1 MGRVTVEPPRDPVER
16 APVSGAPG
24 ASDGER
30 HISWRHCLIGWIAG
44 EAVLLVTAN
53 LALAVANRYFG
64 GTGDSVDGGIVG
76 VSTFVAVIIGGFI
89 AARLAGRWGVY
100 QGTMVAI
107 GFIVA
112 SIVYQF
118 VQEATVVHQSL
129 SSGANSPPNL
139 GPMRIDNVISGD
151 LLALFGGSFGGWL
164 ARR

>member
-1 MGRVTVEPPRDPVER
+1 MSIEAPRPPAERRPV
-16 APVSGAPG
+16 PGAPG
-24 ASDGER
+24 AGDGGR
-30 HISWRHCLIGWIAG
+30 HISWRHCLLGWIVG
-44 EAVLLVTAN
+44 EVVLLVTAN
-53 LALAVANRYFG
+53 AALAVANRFFG
-64 GTGDSVDGGIVG
+64 GTGDRVDGGIVG
-76 VSTFVAVIIGGFI
+76 VATFIAVIVGGFI
-89 AARLAGRWGVY
+89 AARLAGRWGIY
-100 QGTMVAI
+100 QGTVVAI

-118 VQEATVVHQSL
+118 VQEASLVHQSL

>member
-89 AARLAGRWGVY
+89 
-100 QGTMVAI
+100 
-107 GFIVA
+107 VA